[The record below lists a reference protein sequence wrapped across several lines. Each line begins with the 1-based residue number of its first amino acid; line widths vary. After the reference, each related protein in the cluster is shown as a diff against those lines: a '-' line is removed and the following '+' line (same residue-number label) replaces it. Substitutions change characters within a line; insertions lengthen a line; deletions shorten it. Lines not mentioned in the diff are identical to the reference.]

1 MSEKYTRTYR
11 GKFDGKSITDYY
23 LEAEDKYITSVEKR
37 ITRVSEILNLDE
49 DGFAQDEYL
58 KQIWNVENGTELNV
72 HPNTNCQLWNESNV
86 AIGLEKLADFILYE
100 DEVEQKIYERDE
112 LTKKI
117 RKDGQFYMTK
127 GEVLEVGENG
137 ELILVHKKSDNYK
150 KAIKHKVKPSDSE
163 KYPYLKGFDT
173 TISDC
178 QWLLDKEHKE
188 EFYKKLKEIN
198 SKSSQHIS
206 EKKYKS
212 ILSNTIKSCR
222 DNKLLY
228 KLSVERPIIFKAPL
242 KDSGCPTWDE
252 FDFFDEEQ
260 VFALLNVHKEVDLQ
274 DDLYCILRDLDDLI
288 ERTPMTDRQRE
299 ILYMYRFE
307 NMSVTEIGI
316 ELKIT
321 HQAISS
327 ALRSIVKILIKR
339 YELEYSYWYYLNIS
353 KGEYKRC
360 KKCGQ
365 VKLTSE
371 FAKESKGHL
380 GVKSRCNCCR
390 QNSIK

>member
-11 GKFDGKSITDYY
+11 GIFDGKSITDYY
-23 LEAEDKYITSVEKR
+23 LDAEDKYITSVEKR

-72 HPNTNCQLWNESNV
+72 HPNANCQLWNESNV
-86 AIGLEKLADFILYE
+86 AVGLEKLADYILYE

-137 ELILVHKKSDNYK
+137 ELILVHKKADNYK
-150 KAIKHKVKPSDSE
+150 KAMIHKVKPSDSE
-163 KYPYLKGFDT
+163 KYPYLKGFDI
-173 TISDC
+173 TISEC

-188 EFYKKLKEIN
+188 EFNKRLKEIN
-198 SKSSQHIS
+198 SKSSHYIS
-206 EKKYKS
+206 ESKYKS

-260 VFALLNVHKEVDLQ
+260 VFGLLNVHKDVDLQ

-288 ERTPMTDRQRE
+288 KRTEFTDKQQE
-299 ILYMYRFE
+299 ILQMYRFE
-307 NMSVTEIGI
+307 NMGVVEISKELGVTH
-316 ELKIT
+316 KV
-321 HQAISS
+321 IS
-327 ALRSIVKILIKR
+327 AQLNSIVKALIKQ
-339 YELEYSYWYYLNIS
+339 YEIEYSYWYYLNIS

-360 KKCGQ
+360 KECGQ

-371 FAKESKGHL
+371 FDKNGNGYRTQCK
-380 GVKSRCNCCR
+380 KCR
-390 QNSIK
+390 NK